1 MDDALMVTNL
11 VYFGTLVIGGALLMF
26 LTVATVITLMIAGA
40 GQGVASVSMAVLRAA
55 RGLVER
61 VLARRAAAVEG
72 PAAETEDARAE
83 YARRAVIAKADA
95 LLAAKQASATAASA
109 SAAESRGPRAIDAED
124 AQPADE
130 EVAIPALAPALAV
143 AQAPAPI
150 EDHPAPARPSEPAA
164 VARMRPARPLPARP
178 GPHTGTQPVL
188 VVSRAS

>member
-95 LLAAKQASATAASA
+95 LLAAKQASATAD
-109 SAAESRGPRAIDAED
+109 SAAESRGARAIDAED